1 MISCDISLQDDET
14 VLGEQ
19 LISRSRKSVDADF
32 DFDFDVDVDVAVSIL
47 YPSITSSKQV
57 RSRETSINSRI
68 RFFIR
73 NFERQFTPRGW
84 LRLASNLAKTRFR
97 RFPTFHFSTPQV
109 FSKHVFSPKNL
120 DFTNLSFWRS
130 SDFFIRV
137 GRCVV
142 KSYCPNCPYFWGDFL
157 GEGVKVVKRVFW
169 LCFGPKMTLI
179 TSSCDVMIVWYY
191 DNMIIEFMEVYG
203 SLWKFPWSVDPRT
216 RTK

>member
-1 MISCDISLQDDET
+1 MIDN
-14 VLGEQ
+14 G
-19 LISRSRKSVDADF
+19 
-32 DFDFDVDVDVAVSIL
+32 VAINSIKF
-47 YPSITSSKQV
+47 SSK
-57 RSRETSINSRI
+57 SELTS
-68 RFFIR
+68 RFFSRLKFRFFFR
-73 NFERQFTPRGW
+73 NFERPFTPRNQ
-84 LRLASNLAKTRFR
+84 LRSASNLAKTRFR

-169 LCFGPKMTLI
+169 LGF
-179 TSSCDVMIVWYY
+179 
-191 DNMIIEFMEVYG
+191 
-203 SLWKFPWSVDPRT
+203 
-216 RTK
+216 